1 MLIFDPEI
9 IEKLS
14 KKDKTK
20 IIVKEISDF
29 QSNGEEEDNETT
41 EENMNDCEGVK
52 AVNTPGTGL
61 TEIINVEEKYPKTQ
75 KSLKEE
81 SNETRISS
89 NKYHKVNSFLS
100 LNENHFK
107 EGYSNTP
114 CFKCLHS
121 AHAFTIRQ

>member
-41 EENMNDCEGVK
+41 EE
-52 AVNTPGTGL
+52 T
-61 TEIINVEEKYPKTQ
+61 
-75 KSLKEE
+75 
-81 SNETRISS
+81 
-89 NKYHKVNSFLS
+89 
-100 LNENHFK
+100 
-107 EGYSNTP
+107 
-114 CFKCLHS
+114 
-121 AHAFTIRQ
+121 